1 MRSYYANLVL
11 FVVIEFLRF
20 STYKTSITLLFKKSR
35 LANQS
40 VAKIKKIIDNENFL
54 KKILLLGLHIIKKL
68 YLCNDRIRHA
78 SRQF

>member
-1 MRSYYANLVL
+1 MRSHYANLVL

-20 STYKTSITLLFKKSR
+20 STYKISITLLFKKFR

-54 KKILLLGLHIIKKL
+54 KKFCFWGYI
-68 YLCNDRIRHA
+68 
-78 SRQF
+78 